1 LYIDNQKIIKCV
13 CFNKNNLL
21 HFNHYNFPLNSFIA
35 IFYNESAQLIRVEQ
49 QTNHPYRQFGWTD
62 AGVMAWHSDKYGL
75 RSEYRWALS
84 EDNLWRVI
92 ENKTSEGESYRLE
105 YDDINL
111 TRTAYWHDGSTSFWQ
126 LNHDHQII
134 HYTDRTGIKTALIWD
149 EFGLPCGCRNALG
162 HTHLSE
168 WDALGRLL
176 SITDGNGNQTHW
188 QYQNERERL
197 ITVFWPDNT
206 ESRLAYDSLGRLVEE
221 AHLGDRVFTSA
232 PRTILLDYD
241 AAGNLVKRE
250 TLTDRYQYQWDS
262 MNRLLVAS
270 KQPNQRGL
278 EMGLQANQ
286 SPFYLRC
293 TWPHYS

>member
-1 LYIDNQKIIKCV
+1 
-13 CFNKNNLL
+13 
-21 HFNHYNFPLNSFIA
+21 
-35 IFYNESAQLIRVEQ
+35 
-49 QTNHPYRQFGWTD
+49 
-62 AGVMAWHSDKYGL
+62 MAWHSDKYGL
-75 RSEYRWALS
+75 RSEYHWALS

-111 TRTAYWHDGSTSFWQ
+111 TRIAYWHDGSTSFWQ

>member
-1 LYIDNQKIIKCV
+1 
-13 CFNKNNLL
+13 
-21 HFNHYNFPLNSFIA
+21 
-35 IFYNESAQLIRVEQ
+35 
-49 QTNHPYRQFGWTD
+49 
-62 AGVMAWHSDKYGL
+62 M
-75 RSEYRWALS
+75 
-84 EDNLWRVI
+84 
-92 ENKTSEGESYRLE
+92 
-105 YDDINL
+105 
-111 TRTAYWHDGSTSFWQ
+111 
-126 LNHDHQII
+126 
-134 HYTDRTGIKTALIWD
+134 
-149 EFGLPCGCRNALG
+149 G
-162 HTHLSE
+162 HTHISE

-176 SITDGNGNQTHW
+176 SITDGNGNQTRW